1 MNSNTEV
8 IWRRGDSAMPENVEH
23 VVKAARSE
31 LSHSKQNP
39 ETAGT
44 TMKDTIAQMLEV
56 LANLYGVDMLMDT
69 KRIKGV
75 LAEVFRSDDYKK
87 CRNLLGIALADMDAF
102 ARLKSLSG
110 GEFLAAETLAA
121 EMQEDFDILPTSA
134 NAVME
139 AVSAMAGSAVL
150 RIEQPVTPIITS
162 PAPANSPA
170 NLDAASI
177 TADMPVI
184 EFGNYHWI
192 VLKSERKR
200 ALLITANAV
209 AMRDWPN
216 KVLAIHNFDMRRY
229 LNSTFLGTFDPSERK
244 RIVKDDQKHEL
255 VFLLDAGEAVLY
267 FHSDADRAAQHQGE
281 NCLCWLT
288 DGYIQPSGGVVTYA
302 NKLPEFDSDKMSGG
316 VRPAVWVRK

>member
-1 MNSNTEV
+1 
-8 IWRRGDSAMPENVEH
+8 
-23 VVKAARSE
+23 
-31 LSHSKQNP
+31 
-39 ETAGT
+39 
-44 TMKDTIAQMLEV
+44 MKDTIAQMLEV
-56 LANLYGVDMLMDT
+56 LANLYGVDMLMDG

-75 LAEVFRSDDYKK
+75 LAEVFRSDEYKK

-102 ARLKSLSG
+102 SRLKSLSG
-110 GEFLAAETLAA
+110 GEFLAAETLAT

-139 AVSAMAGSAVL
+139 AVSAMAGNAVL
-150 RIEQPVTPIITS
+150 RIEQPVTPIIAS
-162 PAPANSPA
+162 PTAAADNPTNP
-170 NLDAASI
+170 DAASI
-177 TADMPVI
+177 TADMPI
-184 EFGNYHWI
+184 ITFGNYHWI
-192 VLKSERKR
+192 VLKSERRR

-229 LNSTFLGTFDPSERK
+229 LNSTFPGTFEQSERK

-255 VFLLDAGEAVLY
+255 VFLLDAAEASLY
-267 FHSDADRAAQHQGE
+267 FHSDADRAAQFQGE

-288 DGYIQPSGGVVTYA
+288 DGYIQPAGGVVTYA
-302 NKLPEFDSDKMSGG
+302 NKLPEFGSDKKSGG